1 MTEEKTIA
9 ELLQEAIDKRQAQLT
24 PEQQEKNRK
33 SGEEFFQAVSN
44 VWNNKVPTP
53 WAVNAIENTKEV
65 EAMTEAVTEAFA
77 EGALSSSLNSGPR
90 AGLTDKKKM
99 KRMTAEELAKEIADR
114 WEQAFADF
122 TEEEEKK

>member
-1 MTEEKTIA
+1 MTEEKKIS
-9 ELLQEAIDKRQAQLT
+9 ELLQDVIDKRRAQLT

-53 WAVNAIENTKEV
+53 WAAA
-65 EAMTEAVTEAFA
+65 AMQN
-77 EGALSSSLNSGPR
+77 GG
-90 AGLTDKKKM
+90 DY
-99 KRMTAEELAKEIADR
+99 EEIAKAIADR

-122 TEEEEKK
+122 SAEDQKK

>member
-9 ELLQEAIDKRQAQLT
+9 ELLQHAIEKRRAELT

-33 SGEEFFQAVSN
+33 SGEEFFQAISN
-44 VWNNKVPTP
+44 VCNNKIPTP
-53 WAVNAIENTKEV
+53 WAAA
-65 EAMTEAVTEAFA
+65 AMQN
-77 EGALSSSLNSGPR
+77 SSEY
-90 AGLTDKKKM
+90 
-99 KRMTAEELAKEIADR
+99 EEIAKEIADR

>member
-1 MTEEKTIA
+1 MTDEKTIA
-9 ELLQEAIDKRQAQLT
+9 ELLQHAIDKRQTQST

-33 SGEEFFQAVSN
+33 SGEDFFQAVSN

-53 WAVNAIENTKEV
+53 WAINAIENTKEV
-65 EAMTEAVTEAFA
+65 EGMTEAVTEAFA

-90 AGLTDKKKM
+90 VGLTNKKKM

-122 TEEEEKK
+122 TAKEEKK